1 MSRTGTKYVG
11 TIRHMHGN
19 WEETR
24 AESQTEGLSE
34 IWPTFN
40 GRVNFCER
48 RRREPLG
55 ALGASPPRKFS
66 NLKILKRHFQHS
78 GADSCVEMVPKI
90 DRYFLLNFD
99 KERCHQL

>member
-11 TIRHMHGN
+11 TIRHMNGS

-55 ALGASPPRKFS
+55 ALGASPPPPENF
-66 NLKILKRHFQHS
+66 KI
-78 GADSCVEMVPKI
+78 
-90 DRYFLLNFD
+90 
-99 KERCHQL
+99 